1 MYHATYENRELGYLS
16 VDVEGQVL
24 QELDALL
31 HILHSHRFGL
41 ILQVVERLVNL
52 MLVLRQVR
60 VHKGL
65 VKID

>member
-1 MYHATYENRELGYLS
+1 MYHTTYENRAQGYLS
-16 VDVEGQVL
+16 VDVEDQVL
-24 QELDALL
+24 QELNTLL

-41 ILQVVERLVNL
+41 FLQVLECLVNL